1 MTIKHIP
8 EILKAHPFFKDLRE
22 DYIRL
27 LADCGTNQ
35 IIKPGKLI
43 LEEGKP
49 ADHFYLIRQ
58 GAVAVEIHVP
68 NRGAVQLQ
76 TLHAGDILGWSWL
89 FPPYKW
95 TLDASALDT
104 VHAIAM
110 DAKCLRGKCEQ
121 DAVLGYTLMKTFS
134 QVMAER
140 LQATLFQLLDVY
152 GNPSPSRN
160 PKRVGQR
167 ASP

>member
-8 EILKAHPFFKDLRE
+8 EILKEHPFFKDLRE
-22 DYIRL
+22 EYIEL
-27 LADCGTNQ
+27 LAGCGTNQ

-58 GAVAVEIHVP
+58 GTVAVELHVP
-68 NRGAVQLQ
+68 HRGAVQLQ
-76 TLHAGDILGWSWL
+76 TLHEGDVLGWSWL

-95 TLDASALDT
+95 TLDASAIDT
-104 VHAIAM
+104 VHVVCM
-110 DAKCLRGKCEQ
+110 DAKCLRGKCEK
-121 DAVLGYTLMKTFS
+121 DTALGYTLMKTFS
-134 QVMAER
+134 QLMAER

-152 GNPSPSRN
+152 GNPSPSRRL
-160 PKRVGQR
+160 KRTGK
-167 ASP
+167 